1 MGEINQELRTMF
13 MEETKFNLAKIKKAL
28 DVLKKNLEDDAAI
41 KTLLVS
47 THGLEGDSLLA
58 KEYVLAY
65 LAVKMNYI
73 TTKSLH
79 EHNGILSS
87 RTFSE
92 LLVYADSLKRAYEN
106 LLSNN
111 GNGN

>member
-1 MGEINQELRTMF
+1 MGEIDQELRTMF

-28 DVLKKNLEDDAAI
+28 DSLKKNLEDDASI

-65 LAVKMNYI
+65 LAVKMNYAI
-73 TTKSLH
+73 HNSLK
-79 EHNGILSS
+79 EHNGILSQKTHS
-87 RTFSE
+87 D
-92 LLVYADSLKRAYEN
+92 LIVYADSLKRAYEG
-106 LLSNN
+106 LLSGN